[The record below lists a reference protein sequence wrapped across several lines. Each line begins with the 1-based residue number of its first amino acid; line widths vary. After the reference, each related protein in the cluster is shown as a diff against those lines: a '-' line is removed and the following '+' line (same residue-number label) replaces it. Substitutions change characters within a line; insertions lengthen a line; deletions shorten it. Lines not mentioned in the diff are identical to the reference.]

1 MRETTMTYA
10 TAMVSLAVDQPNEA
24 LLDVAGQVAEQFGA
38 RIIGIAASM
47 FSPPMYFIDGD
58 VGQRLVEEGQAAI
71 EQRMVNLDRQFR
83 EAMNGRAR
91 EVEWRSAMEL
101 PARYIAR
108 EARAA
113 DLLIVSGDGAAPV
126 DPFAVAGPSDLVL
139 QAGRPLLIVPAT
151 VRWLDLRSVLVAWK
165 DCAEAR
171 RAVADS
177 LPLLRKA
184 KEVTVAGIVEEASAR
199 AVVQK
204 QVEDVIAWLSRH
216 GITAVAQ
223 VAEKIGDAALQIDR
237 IAAATGAGVVVAGA
251 YGHSRFRE
259 WVLGGVTRHLVG
271 QMDRCVLL
279 SR

>member
-1 MRETTMTYA
+1 MTYA
-10 TAMVSLAVDQPNEA
+10 TAMVSLALDQPNEA

-47 FSPPMYFIDGD
+47 FSPPMYFVDGD
-58 VGQRLVEEGQAAI
+58 FGQRLIEEGQAAVA
-71 EQRMVNLDRQFR
+71 QRMTALDRQFR
-83 EAMNGRAR
+83 EAMNGRAH

-113 DLLIVSGDGAAPV
+113 DLLIVSGDGVALA
-126 DPFAVAGPSDLVL
+126 DPFAIAGPSDLVM
-139 QAGRPLLIVPAT
+139 QAGRPLLVVPTT
-151 VRWLDLRSVLVAWK
+151 VRWLDLRSALVAWK

-184 KEVTVAGIVEEASAR
+184 EDVTVVGIVEDASAR
-199 AVVQK
+199 AVVMK
-204 QVEDVIAWLSRH
+204 EVEDVVAWLSRH
-216 GITAVAQ
+216 GITARVQ
-223 VAEKIGDAALQIDR
+223 VPDKIGDATAQIDR
-237 IAAATGAGVVVAGA
+237 IAAATGAGLVVAGA

-259 WVLGGVTRHLVG
+259 WVLGGVTQHLIR
-271 QMDRCVLL
+271 QTDRCVLL

>member
-1 MRETTMTYA
+1 MTIS
-10 TAMVSLAVDQPNEA
+10 TAMVSLAVEQPNEA
-24 LLDVAGQVAEQFGA
+24 LLDVAGQVAAQFGA
-38 RIIGIAASM
+38 RMIGITASM
-47 FSPPMYFIDGD
+47 FSPPMYFVDGEF
-58 VGQRLVEEGQAAI
+58 GQRLIEDGQAAI
-71 EQRMVNLDRQFR
+71 AQHMATLERQFR
-83 EAMNGRAR
+83 DAMNGRAR
-91 EVEWRSAMEL
+91 EVEWRAAVEL
-101 PARYIAR
+101 PARYVAR

-113 DLLIVSGDGAAPV
+113 DLLIVGGDGGKLA
-126 DPFAVAGPSDLVL
+126 DPFAVAGASDLVM

-184 KEVTVAGIVEEASAR
+184 RDVSVAGIVEDAR
-199 AVVQK
+199 AREAVTK
-204 QVEDVIAWLSRH
+204 EVEDVVGWLSHH
-216 GITAVAQ
+216 GITARGQ
-223 VAEKIGDAALQIDR
+223 VPDKTGDAAQQIER
-237 IAAATGAGVVVAGA
+237 IAAATGAGLVVAGA

-259 WVLGGVTRHLVG
+259 WVLGGVTQQLIG